1 VYTDGVLYEG
11 TGRLGESTLRKVAL
25 ETGEVLQLR
34 TLPPDIYGE
43 GIALNG
49 DEIVQLTWKSHL
61 GFVYDRQ
68 TFELRRTFA
77 YSTEGWGLT
86 HDGTR
91 FIMSDGTATLYF
103 RDLESLEV
111 TGQVQVHD
119 EHGPVTC
126 LNELEY
132 IDGQVYANVWQ
143 TDRIAIIDPATGS
156 VTAWIDLAGLLES
169 QGPPPS
175 GSQPDVLNGIAYDI
189 EGDRLFVTGKRW
201 WRLFQIELVM
211 PRALLPQVSG

>member
-1 VYTDGVLYEG
+1 MH
-11 TGRLGESTLRKVAL
+11 AL
-25 ETGEVLQLR
+25 QTNEF
-34 TLPPDIYGE
+34 GE
-43 GIALNG
+43 GIAVHGERIL
-49 DEIVQLTWKSHL
+49 QLTWL
-61 GFVYDRQ
+61 NEYGYIYDRD
-68 TFELRRTFA
+68 TFDQLGRFS
-77 YSTEGWGLT
+77 YPTEGWGLT
-86 HDGTR
+86 QDGTR